1 MKSYK
6 KRCAQEEDLVK
17 LVHKSTQESHHH
29 YILKFMKP
37 TEHIVKIQEPS
48 R

>member
-17 LVHKSTQESHHH
+17 IVNKSTQEIQHN
-29 YILKFMKP
+29 YILKYMKP
-37 TEHIVKIQEPS
+37 TEHLVKI
-48 R
+48 